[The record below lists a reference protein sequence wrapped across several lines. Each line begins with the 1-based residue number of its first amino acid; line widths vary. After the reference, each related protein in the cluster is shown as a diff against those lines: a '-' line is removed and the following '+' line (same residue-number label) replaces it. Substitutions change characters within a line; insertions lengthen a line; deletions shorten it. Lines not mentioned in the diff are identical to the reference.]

1 MRHTI
6 VIELPD
12 GVDPNEVERK
22 LTSRLEGKLLATG
35 VFDGTTTYGHA
46 RVIEYHYEQM
56 TTTEENP

>member
-12 GVDPNEVERK
+12 EVTHAEAERVITQHVENVAAYNTSGVR
-22 LTSRLEGKLLATG
+22 
-35 VFDGTTTYGHA
+35 A
-46 RVIEYHYEQM
+46 RVVEYHHEQM